1 MSCGQV
7 VMRARYK
14 NNGVK
19 DPGVQ
24 GVVIMTEDKLDFSP
38 DDLKSSAR
46 LSVGFRSI
54 TNHRINQKQALL
66 RLIQKPTSGCDKSYT
81 FEFDKFAEC
90 DICREFVGKV
100 IGKTKATESSALDSK
115 KSATILHDEHLRLK
129 EIELRMKV
137 LAENSELQKLHKQF
151 VIDGVL
157 DESEFWATRKRSLGV
172 DGSKMCKQRLG
183 LKSAMLANFR
193 PLTDGRTNK
202 VTFRLTPEI
211 IHEIFTEKPAV
222 HRAFLKFVPS
232 KMTEA
237 DFWTKYGRAEFIH
250 KTKNAAAAAAEA
262 AEDEELAVFLEQ
274 DVILAS
280 EARRKIRR
288 VDPTLDMEA
297 DENDDYMHLP
307 GHGIFRDGS
316 KVFIDS
322 ECKQY
327 KRTLAQDLNRHG
339 AVVLE
344 GRTLDMDLGDTRT
357 VAEALAKFK
366 KSDLAAQISDE
377 KANQNRLERASRM
390 VLIEDLQT
398 QNNLP
403 FAPLL
408 INDPREYF
416 YSRQANV

>member
-24 GVVIMTEDKLDFSP
+24 GVLIMTEDKLDFSP

-100 IGKTKATESSALDSK
+100 IGKTKATESSALDVKVDSE
-115 KSATILHDEHLRLK
+115 KSATILHD

-211 IHEIFTEKPAV
+211 IHEIFTEKPA
-222 HRAFLKFVPS
+222 
-232 KMTEA
+232 MTEA

-250 KTKNAAAAAAEA
+250 KTKNSAAAAAEA

-316 KVFIDS
+316 KEFIDS

-357 VAEALAKFK
+357 VAEALAKSK

-377 KANQNRLERASRM
+377 KANQNRLVRASRM

-408 INDPREYF
+408 IKDPREYF
-416 YSRQANV
+416 HYRQANV